1 MIILVN
7 LAFILV
13 LSTQQLYANIPVIV
27 HTQWKPPVPVPKW
40 DPKVINATQPAPACS
55 QPASPITSI
64 RTPNTMS
71 EDCLYLNIFTP
82 LSSNSLSTS
91 LLPVMIFIHGG
102 HFQFGDASQSIY
114 ESGHLVNTTNIII
127 ALIQYRLG
135 VFGFLATGNGP
146 NDLKGNYGILDQ
158 RLAIA
163 WIKDNIDVFG
173 GNPNEITLFG
183 QSSGGQSTALH
194 YVTSEMQ
201 PFFQRAI
208 IQSAPMTIPFR
219 TYSEYVIP
227 GVLLA
232 GQLHC
237 TIGDVACFLTRSM
250 DEIIAAQNA
259 VNGMLTS
266 LNFLLF
272 FEPWLPVIDNVI
284 VHDQLLNMVHN
295 TSFPLKPLIIGTVT
309 DECRDFIYRGWPHP
323 ISPSQYVELGLLIF
337 REKAYKILKQ
347 YPPDGE
353 GDQRSLAA
361 RSATHWVFAC
371 STRVFA

>member
-259 VNGMLTS
+259 VN
-266 LNFLLF
+266 
-272 FEPWLPVIDNVI
+272 
-284 VHDQLLNMVHN
+284 
-295 TSFPLKPLIIGTVT
+295 
-309 DECRDFIYRGWPHP
+309 
-323 ISPSQYVELGLLIF
+323 
-337 REKAYKILKQ
+337 
-347 YPPDGE
+347 
-353 GDQRSLAA
+353 
-361 RSATHWVFAC
+361 
-371 STRVFA
+371 